1 MAIASR
7 SPCWVT
13 GCGSSY
19 ERRRALRERAA
30 KFAVGEISAA
40 MLLDQLSP
48 RFAKAQEVAKDD
60 KRLRREW
67 IDYDSPQGSGNVR
80 A

>member
-1 MAIASR
+1 
-7 SPCWVT
+7 
-13 GCGSSY
+13 
-19 ERRRALRERAA
+19 
-30 KFAVGEISAA
+30 VGEISAA

-67 IDYDSPQGSGNVR
+67 IDYNSPQGSGNVR